1 MDGEPIAAAARRLR
15 LSVRDLRH
23 WAGLG
28 LIDIVQETLS
38 PAALE
43 RARLVA
49 GAVRRGVDARQLA
62 AAPVQQHDLL
72 EPFLDLIGEPRPLG
86 VDLADAARAADVDVS
101 LAERLWIARG
111 MDPDVELFADD
122 VEALRGVRTALDAG
136 LPAHALVEIARVL
149 GDALGRIADAE
160 VRLFHFYVHEPL
172 RARHGDPRAARVAAD
187 AAADALRALIE
198 PAILFAHRK
207 AFERAIQDDLLLH
220 LAEGSAPASG
230 VAELNAAVL
239 FVDLSAYTLMTE
251 AMGDA
256 AVVEVLDRFSDAVRA
271 IAMRHAGRIVK
282 QIGDEFM
289 VVFPDAASMVRFATA
304 CGDALATESHF
315 PDLRMGG
322 HAGQVLFREA
332 DYLGAT
338 VNVAARVAGRAAA
351 GELLVTDDVRRAT
364 AELVA
369 WGDAGDH
376 RLKGIADTL
385 RLFRASLTT
394 SDAAQDPVCRMR
406 LGADAADLRVEWS
419 GSTYRFCSEGCRDRF
434 LVAPSQ
440 YVTTAAP

>member
-23 WAGLG
+23 WAALG

-86 VDLADAARAADVDVS
+86 VDLADAARAADLDVS
-101 LAERLWIARG
+101 LAERLWIASG

-149 GDALGRIADAE
+149 DDALGRIADAE
-160 VRLFHFYVHEPL
+160 VRLFHFYVHEHFAHDTATHVQHASRPMPL
-172 RARHGDPRAARVAAD
+172 LTHSV
-187 AAADALRALIE
+187 LIE

-230 VAELNAAVL
+230 VAELDAAVL

-338 VNVAARVAGRAAA
+338 VKVAARVAGRAAA